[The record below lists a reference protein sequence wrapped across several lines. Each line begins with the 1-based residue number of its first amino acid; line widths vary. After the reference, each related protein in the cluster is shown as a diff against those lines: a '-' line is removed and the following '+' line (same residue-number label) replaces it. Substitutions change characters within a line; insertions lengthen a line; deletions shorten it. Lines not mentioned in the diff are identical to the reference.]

1 MFVSIVLCAM
11 DKGMHV
17 LKRLTASL
25 FFTIILLFCGMDA
38 IAKTENSSPRADV
51 ITIDSAI
58 GPAVAEYVSH
68 SIDKANA
75 EHARVIILKINTPGG
90 LVDSTREITQSILNS
105 KVPVIGYVSPKGA
118 RAASAGTFIMYAS
131 PIAAMAPATNI
142 GAASPI
148 SMMSTGDN
156 KNAEVAQKKA
166 MQDLLASIRASA
178 QQYGRN
184 QKWAQEAV
192 ESAVSITVKEAKEKN
207 VINVIATDI
216 PDLLKKVNG
225 LKVTMYDN
233 KVVKNK
239 VITNR
244 VITLNTHGLTIREL
258 TPNWRMQFL
267 MVITNPNVTYIL
279 LLAGL
284 LCLAVEFFNPGLI
297 FPGVLGVIALAIA
310 AYGLSILPVNYVG
323 LGLILL
329 AVGLF
334 VAEIYASSYG
344 ALGIGGA
351 IALTIGSL
359 MLIRSDVEGF
369 SISYVV
375 IAVTVGF
382 FVLVF
387 SGIIYLLVRD
397 QMRPKRHGDEYWV
410 GQQGMVKLINER
422 YWLECGSQL
431 FRIENA
437 DDVQVG
443 QKRTIEKMDGARVI
457 VAENES

>member
-11 DKGMHV
+11 DKGVHV
-17 LKRLTASL
+17 LKRSTVSL
-25 FFTIILLFCGMDA
+25 IFTIILLFCGLNA
-38 IAKTENSSPRADV
+38 IAETVNSSARADV

-75 EHARVIILKINTPGG
+75 EHARVIILKIDTPGG
-90 LVDSTREITQSILNS
+90 LVVSTRTITQSILNS

-156 KNAEVAQKKA
+156 KNAAVAQKKA

-192 ESAVSITVKEAKEKN
+192 ESAASITAKEAKEKN
-207 VINVIATDI
+207 VINYIATDI
-216 PDLLKKVNG
+216 PHLLKQVNG
-225 LKVTMYDN
+225 RQVFMGDK
-233 KVVKNK
+233 K
-239 VITNR
+239 VITLDTHAL
-244 VITLNTHGLTIREL
+244 TLRQLS
-258 TPNWRMQFL
+258 PNWRMQFL

-284 LCLAVEFFNPGLI
+284 LCLAIEFFNPGLI
-297 FPGVLGVIALAIA
+297 LPGVLGVIALAVA

-334 VAEIYASSYG
+334 ITEIYVSSYG
-344 ALGIGGA
+344 VLGIGGA
-351 IALTIGSL
+351 IALAVGSL

-387 SGIIYLLVRD
+387 AGIIYLLVRD
-397 QMRPKRHGDEYWV
+397 QTRPKRHGDEYWV
-410 GQQGMVKLINER
+410 GQQGIVKLINER

-431 FRIENA
+431 FQIENA

-443 QKRTIEKMDGARVI
+443 QARTINKMHGARVI
-457 VAENES
+457 IAVDKD